1 MIYFARH
8 GDRAFIDNYREDMNI
23 VDDPLS
29 EKGHGDAQRIA
40 AYFHNIDIKKIYAS
54 EYVRTQQTAAP
65 TAQDKG
71 LPVIVDARVNELN
84 GGMFHRL
91 SEEECKAAHPE
102 LWNKY
107 ANHICDFQFPGG
119 ESGADAKRRQD
130 SFLADME
137 KEQED
142 ILVVSHDGFIRILM
156 CNLLGLPV
164 FARYKFVTEMG
175 GISAIAFDGKEW
187 RILRFNQI
195 V

>member
-1 MIYFARH
+1 MIYFVRH
-8 GDRAFIDNYREDMNI
+8 GNKAVGDYYDADRNI
-23 VDDPLS
+23 CDDPLS
-29 EKGHGDAQRIA
+29 ERGLEDAQRIA
-40 AYFHNIDIKKIYAS
+40 VYFHDIDIKKIYVS
-54 EYVRTQQTAAP
+54 EYVRAQQTAAP

-91 SEEECKAAHPE
+91 SEEECKASHPQ
-102 LWNKY
+102 LWDMY
-107 ANHICDFQFPGG
+107 VNHLGDFQFPGG

-130 SFLADME
+130 SFLYDME
-137 KEQED
+137 KETED
-142 ILVVSHDGFIRILM
+142 ILVVSHDAYIRILM

-164 FARYKFVTEMG
+164 HMRYRFVTEMG
-175 GISAIAFDGKEW
+175 GVSTIAFDGKEW

>member
-1 MIYFARH
+1 MIYFVRH
-8 GDRAFIDNYREDMNI
+8 GNKAVGDNYNAELNI
-23 VDDPLS
+23 CDDPLS

-40 AYFHNIDIKKIYAS
+40 AFFRDIDIKRIYAS
-54 EYVRTQQTAAP
+54 EYVRAQQTAAP
-65 TAQDKG
+65 TAKEKG
-71 LPVIVDARVNELN
+71 LPVIVDARVNELQ
-84 GGMFHRL
+84 GGMFHRM
-91 SEEECKAAHPE
+91 SEDEAQAAYPE
-102 LWNKY
+102 LWHKY
-107 ANHICDFQFPGG
+107 INHLCDIQYPDG
-119 ESGADAKRRQD
+119 ESGADVKRRQD

-164 FARYKFVTEMG
+164 VSRYKFVTEMG
-175 GISAIAFDGKEW
+175 GVSAIAFDGKEW